1 LFKESFSQL
10 PPGILHH
17 GLPDVKD
24 VKPAT
29 TKEEEDKKRKDEERK
44 KKVRVPVNLKYCR
57 GPRLLIKKTDQLAQW
72 SRDSRPFSSAVEN
85 KLNSRQ
91 EPKVFWG

>member
-1 LFKESFSQL
+1 MSPDPVIYQL

-29 TKEEEDKKRKDEERK
+29 TKEEEDKKRKEEERK
-44 KKVRVPVNLKYCR
+44 KKV
-57 GPRLLIKKTDQLAQW
+57 GKTNPYSVLRIHDILVWIHA
-72 SRDSRPFSSAVEN
+72 SD
-85 KLNSRQ
+85 
-91 EPKVFWG
+91 